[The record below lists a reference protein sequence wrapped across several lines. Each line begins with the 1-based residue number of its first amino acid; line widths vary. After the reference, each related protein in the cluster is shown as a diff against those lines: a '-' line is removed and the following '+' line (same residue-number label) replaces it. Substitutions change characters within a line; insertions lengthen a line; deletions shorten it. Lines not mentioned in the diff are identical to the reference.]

1 MNELIPECDL
11 LDSSGKVEDED
22 DSVMRMIRAE
32 RQARKKEADVLAIG
46 EGDCNEIEGG
56 ELVGYET
63 DQGLVEI
70 CEKMALELLE
80 ETSIELGKVTLESLD
95 FGEER
100 FVGFEGATESKVKVG
115 IENKVLV
122 ELE

>member
-100 FVGFEGATESKVKVG
+100 FVEFEGATESKVEV
-115 IENKVLV
+115 
-122 ELE
+122 